1 MTDAVSSFFFLFR
14 SAARAGIAL
23 SPITA
28 YATYEFWAAFE
39 RLPLLCMG
47 QFILMLS
54 FATVMNYY
62 WFYKITKGLIKA
74 LRKTFGAGA
83 SEKKRA

>member
-1 MTDAVSSFFFLFR
+1 
-14 SAARAGIAL
+14 
-23 SPITA
+23 
-28 YATYEFWAAFE
+28 
-39 RLPLLCMG
+39 MG